1 MRAISFIKSIFSTTV
16 VFITSMIIFFL
27 VIMLY
32 GINLEVYYVAFYSC
46 LFIYCLYLIIE
57 FFIYKKMIN
66 RQKIIDDLRI
76 ENSRL
81 NEDFIE
87 FKNSIIGYFMMW
99 IHQIKTPITSSFLI
113 IESME
118 ESQEKKL
125 LNTSLFSIDRYTNM
139 VLDYL
144 KLMEKDKNLDIS
156 LVDLDLVVTDILKK
170 YSFLFINNGISLKYT
185 TMSKSIVSDYKWL
198 SILVEQIISN
208 SIKYTKNGSIS
219 IFFDDEKN
227 ALVVKDTG
235 IGIRE
240 EDIPRI
246 FDRGFSGFNGRLN
259 KQSSGIGLYIVK
271 KISDKINVGIDVKS
285 KIGEGTSFYII
296 FKRN

>member
-1 MRAISFIKSIFSTTV
+1 
-16 VFITSMIIFFL
+16 
-27 VIMLY
+27 MLY